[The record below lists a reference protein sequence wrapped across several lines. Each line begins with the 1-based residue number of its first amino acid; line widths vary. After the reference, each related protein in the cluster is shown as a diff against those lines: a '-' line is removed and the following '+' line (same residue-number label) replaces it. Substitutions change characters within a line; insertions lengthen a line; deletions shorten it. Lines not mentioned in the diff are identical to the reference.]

1 MKVLLNTL
9 HEKAASRATLP
20 GRRSERGYALM
31 MVVFFVTLLL
41 IASMAAA
48 PSILQQGKR
57 EKEQEMIW
65 RGQQYVRGVKLY
77 YRKMGRFPTSVDDLT
92 KPKVGSLRFMRQA
105 YKDPMNVGDGSW
117 RLIYVGP
124 AGQLIGSLKPPQ
136 TLQIPGAST
145 GLGTSAS
152 ALASASAGQRST
164 GTGSSSF
171 GSFGNSSGG
180 ATSSFG
186 TPAGAGNNP
195 QTATPP
201 ANGEGAAAAA
211 GQPAAATDGSQPTA
225 GDASGATGGDA
236 MSTPQA
242 ITPTETPTIIGGNII
257 GVGSKIS
264 GRSVIVY
271 DKAKNYHLFEFI
283 WDPSKDAT
291 LAGQPVQNGPGLGQ
305 NIGTN
310 PGSFG
315 QQPGQ
320 AGQPGGANP
329 NSAPNTP
336 NTPNN
341 APPTTPPLDSNP
353 TPAPE
358 PEPQQ

>member
-1 MKVLLNTL
+1 MKVLLNTS
-9 HEKAASRATLP
+9 HEKVARHPAQA
-20 GRRSERGYALM
+20 GRRAERGYALM

-105 YKDPMNVGDGSW
+105 YKDPMNNGDGTW

-136 TLQIPGAST
+136 TLQIPGAGT
-145 GLGTSAS
+145 GLGTPAS
-152 ALASASAGQRST
+152 ALANASAGQRST

-171 GSFGNSSGG
+171 GSFGNNAGGSTSGFG
-180 ATSSFG
+180 ASAG
-186 TPAGAGNNP
+186 TGNNP
-195 QTATPP
+195 PTATAP
-201 ANGEGAAAAA
+201 ANGEGAAPAA
-211 GQPAAATDGSQPTA
+211 GQPGAADGSQPVA
-225 GDASGATGGDA
+225 GDASGAASGDA

-291 LAGQPVQNGPGLGQ
+291 IAGQPAQTGPGLGQ

-310 PGSFG
+310 PSSFG
-315 QQPGQ
+315 QQPG
-320 AGQPGGANP
+320 AMNPSNGQPGAQQP
-329 NSAPNTP
+329 PP

-341 APPTTPPLDSNP
+341 TPPATPPLDATP
-353 TPAPE
+353 APAPE